1 MKKRII
7 IGLCFCIV
15 SVQAR
20 KKDTKELLGNNSP
33 SITLESIS
41 PQSKSFNFK
50 KEIEPS
56 RPQMVKAKK
65 QFSKNDLKIIK
76 DELKTITYRKDA
88 ASLTDKELKKVLDL
102 CLQLGWY
109 EKALFYVDKLLA
121 RLKDSVLI
129 KNYKLV
135 RADILFEQGSL
146 KSALEAYGEFLSLYP
161 GSNHA
166 EYAHY
171 KKTLCA
177 FYQTLS
183 SDRDQGPTRDTIK
196 LAESYLEKGDAYKKY
211 SQDIK
216 EIKSHCLALLYENET
231 HVFEFYLKKRSFKAA
246 DKRLAFMK
254 KEFNSVIPE
263 SQAHVLQL
271 ECRLAYAQGDTARYE
286 SRLALLEKRFPHY
299 LNTTSRVVAH
309 ADKKTD
315 YVSKF

>member
-20 KKDTKELLGNNSP
+20 KTDTKELLNSNNT
-33 SITLESIS
+33 SITLKSIL
-41 PQSKSFNFK
+41 PQSKNFNFK
-50 KEIEPS
+50 KEIKPS
-56 RPQMVKAKK
+56 RPQMAKAKK
-65 QFSKNDLKIIK
+65 QFSKNDLKKIK
-76 DELKTITYRKDA
+76 DEFKTITYHKDA

-102 CLQLGWY
+102 SLQLGWY
-109 EKALFYVDKLLA
+109 DKALFYVDKLLA
-121 RLKDSVLI
+121 RFKDSVSI
-129 KNYKLV
+129 ENYKLV

-146 KSALEAYGEFLSLYP
+146 KSARETYSEFLSLYP

-166 EYAHY
+166 EYSHY

-177 FYQTLS
+177 FYQTFA

-196 LAESYLEKGDAYKKY
+196 LTESYLEKGDAYKKY
-211 SQDIK
+211 THDIK
-216 EIKSHCLALLYENET
+216 EIKTHCLALLYENEA
-231 HVFEFYLKKRSFKAA
+231 HIFEFYLKKRSFKAA

-254 KEFNSVIPE
+254 KEFNSIIPE

-299 LNTTSRVVAH
+299 LNTASRVVAH